1 MDKEEYRK
9 KIIEMVERV
18 ENVILLIKIFTF
30 IKEWLEEW
38 QKEGFYFPPS
48 FLRNFSTKFQNN
60 SLSGSDKFQ

>member
-30 IKEWLEEW
+30 IKEWLEE
-38 QKEGFYFPPS
+38 
-48 FLRNFSTKFQNN
+48 
-60 SLSGSDKFQ
+60 